1 MNTTTYL
8 AHVTVSFD
16 LALSTADIASLLM
29 REQMA
34 VHPALAAAVA
44 VMDRATGI
52 DPVEAVTAVN
62 EQPAPTAAAEPPP
75 AASSRAARA
84 RAPAASNGATTT
96 APAPPPAETA
106 KALPE
111 PEMRALLTRVSST
124 HPAKVAQVVAIL
136 QEHGGHKRLAECPP
150 ETWPAIAAAA
160 EEAILR
166 ATTGG

>member
-1 MNTTTYL
+1 MTTTHL

-16 LALSTADIASLLM
+16 LALSAADIASLLM

-62 EQPAPTAAAEPPP
+62 EQPAPTAEAEPPP

-84 RAPAASNGATTT
+84 KTA
-96 APAPPPAETA
+96 APAPAPAEMA
-106 KALPE
+106 KAQALQALPE